1 MNILGEGDGKSL
13 NIKREEN
20 GKNLNKRGE
29 CDVKKLNIK
38 REGDGKNINRRR
50 RKWKELE

>member
-1 MNILGEGDGKSL
+1 L
-13 NIKREEN
+13 NIKREGN

-29 CDVKKLNIK
+29 FDVKKLNIK